1 MSKNLNI
8 KLHTV
13 EQHIYSYFLR
23 LWEKILAGKGWTLVF
38 LLWIGLIVALF
49 LHLTVYARPID
60 EVLRISYRTQYIVT
74 FWVEHGF
81 VKHAGLSF
89 SEPPE
94 SNPKAMVYRS
104 HPHAYLYPLY
114 LMNFLNYW
122 IQGVKFDPGIFAL
135 YNQALLWIPSVGLG
149 FLGVRVAKRLNTSPL
164 ATLACGI
171 TGQIIYH
178 TFPYHLERYFEP
190 MPEQFM
196 CLFLVC
202 LLIIEELDCDR
213 QQNKFL
219 FLRGLCIF
227 LLIYFEKVI
236 GLTGVAAYLLLLML
250 SNKFQIKKIS
260 LLILSIFLS
269 RVVHLMQLGWMK
281 LKFPE
286 ISFVGATFLWRSGLD
301 GATNHVGILTPDQ
314 MGSGMS
320 FLRSVGMISFIII
333 LWCFFHGGQQ
343 VLRMPLMLIL
353 IAIGFYV
360 VPAYLFNQAFL
371 IHIYLNDLFLAIASI
386 LAFCYILVPYL
397 ESKTRNTGILIW
409 ILVIVGFCLS
419 MYQLRVFAV
428 AHPLPIPEP
437 DWRLYRYFG

>member
-1 MSKNLNI
+1 MSKNLSI
-8 KLHTV
+8 KLQTIRQQSH
-13 EQHIYSYFLR
+13 SYCLR
-23 LWEKILAGKGWTLVF
+23 LWENILAGKGWTLVF
-38 LLWIGLIVALF
+38 LLWVGLIVALF
-49 LHLTVYARPID
+49 LHFTVYARPIR
-60 EVLRISYRTQYIVT
+60 EVMRISYRTQYIVT
-74 FWVEHGF
+74 FWIEHGF
-81 VKHAGLSF
+81 VKHAGLGF

-104 HPHAYLYPLY
+104 HPHANLY
-114 LMNFLNYW
+114 LLYLINLLNYW
-122 IQGVKFDPGIFAL
+122 IRGVKFDPGLLVL

-164 ATLACGI
+164 VALICGM

-190 MPEQFM
+190 LPEQFM
-196 CLFLVC
+196 CLFLVS
-202 LLIIEELDCDR
+202 LLIVEELDV
-213 QQNKFL
+213 NKKHKHFL
-219 FLRGLCIF
+219 LLRGLCLF
-227 LLIYFEKVI
+227 LLVYFEKGI
-236 GLTGVAAYLLLLML
+236 GIPGLGAYLLLLML
-250 SNKFQIKKIS
+250 SNNLQLKQFC
-260 LLILSIFLS
+260 LLLFSMGMGMGFL
-269 RVVHLMQLGWMK
+269 RMQLGLVK

-301 GATNHVGILTPDQ
+301 GATNYVGILTPDQ
-314 MGSGMS
+314 MGAGMV
-320 FLRSVGMISFIII
+320 FLRNVGAISLLIL
-333 LWCFFHGGQQ
+333 LWCFFRRDQQ
-343 VLRMPLMLIL
+343 ILKNPLILIL

-360 VPAYLFNQAFL
+360 VPGYLFSQSFL

-397 ESKTRNTGILIW
+397 EQRTGNTGIIAW
-409 ILVIVGFCLS
+409 VLVIVGFCLS